1 MIEGGFILQPRII
14 EESWVANSA
23 PVVREVW
30 FYLLRKANY
39 KDKKYNGFI
48 IKRGQCF
55 LSYSEIRAALSWKVG
70 FRIERY
76 SESQMKRG
84 MKLLRREGMIDI
96 VSNPR
101 GNVITICKYNY
112 YQDPKNYER
121 TNERTNERT
130 TTVPTAYQERLP
142 INKEGKELKKK
153 ELKPIVEQT
162 SLDCISS
169 VIDHLNKKTGK
180 KYRAG
185 SKSSRMHILARTK
198 EGHTLDDFIAAI
210 DNQAGAWMGTEW
222 EKYLRPSTLF
232 NSEKFEGYVNNTGK
246 KAKVKRTR
254 EDLIREYGSA

>member
-1 MIEGGFILQPRII
+1 MNKPFFFRIDVADLLNFATDPDGESMTVLQLAK
-14 EESWVANSA
+14 ELQHGE
-23 PVVREVW
+23 
-30 FYLLRKANY
+30 
-39 KDKKYNGFI
+39 
-48 IKRGQCF
+48 
-55 LSYSEIRAALSWKVG
+55 SEIEYIQQVIDEAKE
-70 FRIERY
+70 FKEK
-76 SESQMKRG
+76 KRNAG
-84 MKLLRREGMIDI
+84 KLGGLAKSSSAKAVLKQNLAKPSTPLAR
-96 VSNPR
+96 SS
-101 GNVITICKYNY
+101 
-112 YQDPKNYER
+112 
-121 TNERTNERT
+121 
-130 TTVPTAYQERLP
+130 TVTE
-142 INKEGKELKKK
+142 

>member
-1 MIEGGFILQPRII
+1 MIRGGYIIQPRII
-14 EESWVANSA
+14 EKSWVANAS
-23 PVVREVW
+23 PVVRETW
-30 FYLLRKANY
+30 QWLLRKA
-39 KDKKYNGFI
+39 KYADEKYDGFI
-48 IKRGQCF
+48 LKRGQVF
-55 LSYSEIRAALSWKVG
+55 TSYKEIRDSLSWRVG
-70 FRIERY
+70 YRLKRY
-76 SESQMKRG
+76 SENQMKHC
-84 MKLLRREGMIDI
+84 MKLLREQSMIEL
-96 VSNPR
+96 VSQPR
-101 GNVITICKYNY
+101 GNLITICNY
-112 YQDPKNYER
+112 ELYQNPKNYE
-121 TNERTNERT
+121 
-130 TTVPTAYQERLP
+130 PTIDQPANQPANQPLINHP
-142 INKEGKELKKK
+142 SSAINKEGKELKKK